1 MAARAPLIVIGGPTA
16 SGKSALALALA
27 ERARGVVINA
37 DSMQL
42 YRVLSIITARPG
54 AAETARAPHR
64 LFGIAAADDPWS
76 AGRWR
81 ACAAAEIAS
90 AHDAGK
96 LPIVVGGTGLYL
108 RALIDGL
115 AEIPPADP
123 AIRARL
129 ATLLA
134 ERGSAA
140 MHDMLAD
147 RDPVGARTVR
157 ATDPQRILRALEVV
171 EATGVP
177 LHVWHTRQTAP
188 PDDRWATLQIL
199 LMPGRESV
207 YAACEARLDRMIAE
221 GAVEEARAVRAIA
234 LDPALPVMKAVGL
247 APLLAH
253 CGGGIGLDEAVA
265 EAKRDT
271 RRYARRQM
279 TWFRNQSRPDR
290 TITAQYSE
298 SMLPEIFSFISDFR
312 LTLSR

>member
-1 MAARAPLIVIGGPTA
+1 MTARAPLIVIGGPTA

-42 YRVLSIITARPG
+42 YGALSIITARPG

-81 ACAAAEIAS
+81 ARAAAEIGA
-90 AHDAGK
+90 ARDRGL

-108 RALIDGL
+108 RALVDGL
-115 AEIPPADP
+115 AAVPPADP

-129 ATLLA
+129 RALLA
-134 ERGSAA
+134 ERGAPA
-140 MHDMLAD
+140 MHARLAAL
-147 RDPVGARTVR
+147 DPDGARTVR
-157 ATDPQRILRALEVV
+157 ASDPQRILRALEVV

-177 LHVWHTRQTAP
+177 LHAWHARQAAAP
-188 PDDRWATLQIL
+188 EEGRAALQIL
-199 LMPGRESV
+199 LMPGRDSV
-207 YAACEARLDRMIAE
+207 YAACEARFDRMIAD
-221 GAVEEARAVRAIA
+221 GAVEEARAVRAMR

-253 CGGGIGLDEAVA
+253 CGGEIGLDEAVA
-265 EAKRDT
+265 GAKRDT

-290 TITAQYSE
+290 VIEAQYSE
-298 SMLPEIFSFISDFR
+298 SILPEIFSFISDFR
-312 LTLSR
+312 LTPPR